1 MKEVVTSSITVERIF
16 AESCKSYNL
25 YYGAIRNASD
35 KGIVVRTRYHSL
47 AGVVPDFQLRSFSE
61 FTNGNFW
68 NVEEGPCLETFLH
81 NLVND
86 GWTVMQFDT
95 MKELVAWLEV

>member
-1 MKEVVTSSITVERIF
+1 MKEVVTSSITVERIL
-16 AESCKSYNL
+16 AESCESYNL
-25 YYGAIRNASD
+25 YYGARRNAGD
-35 KGIVVRTRYHSL
+35 KGIVVRTHYCEHNY
-47 AGVVPDFQLRSFSE
+47 QLRSFIE
-61 FTNGNFW
+61 FTDGNFW